1 VEKVNVDAIVPEMI
15 APCGMNCALCSGFL
29 REKRVCSGC
38 RSDSSKPAYCAS
50 CKIRKCVERVGEFCS
65 CISPCRRLRDLD
77 KRYRTRYGMSMLENL
92 ALIRDEGI
100 DAFVLAERKRWECPQ
115 CQGVLSVHRAACVF
129 CGWTG
134 NGAD

>member
-1 VEKVNVDAIVPEMI
+1 MEKVSVDAIVPEMI

-29 REKRVCSGC
+29 REKRICSGC

-50 CKIRKCVERVGEFCS
+50 CKIRNCVERVGEFCS
-65 CISPCRRLRDLD
+65 DCSKPCRRMRDLD

-100 DAFVLAERKRWECPQ
+100 SAFVAGERKRWECPQ
-115 CQGVLSVHRAACVF
+115 CHGVLSVHRSVCVF
-129 CGWTG
+129 CGFE
-134 NGAD
+134 AP